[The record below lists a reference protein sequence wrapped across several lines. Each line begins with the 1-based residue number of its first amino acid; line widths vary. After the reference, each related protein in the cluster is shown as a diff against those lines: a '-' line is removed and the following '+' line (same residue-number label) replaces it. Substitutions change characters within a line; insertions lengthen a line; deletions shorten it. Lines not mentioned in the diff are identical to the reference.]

1 MTERSVRRADV
12 WQWDDGWRCKVADA
26 QGDGDLMGC
35 TPAWSAALREALPA
49 IGYPHP
55 DGPTAPRAPQG
66 RKGAVLAPLP
76 GTRAALAFGG
86 WGETY
91 ELLKDAWVLALPPLG
106 AEASAP
112 PRWLGVSTSE
122 NDPVQPFSWRRAF
135 YGDAPPAREMA
146 AACALGPGSALLH
159 GGRSV
164 QGAPLA
170 DAWRFELVS

>member
-1 MTERSVRRADV
+1 MVPQR
-12 WQWDDGWRCKVADA
+12 
-26 QGDGDLMGC
+26 
-35 TPAWSAALREALPA
+35 
-49 IGYPHP
+49 IGQH
-55 DGPTAPRAPQG
+55 R
-66 RKGAVLAPLP
+66 
-76 GTRAALAFGG
+76 
-86 WGETY
+86 
-91 ELLKDAWVLALPPLG
+91 